1 MTLTPCVSFTFL
13 CDPGHGWLIVSPSW
27 LKALGLTL
35 GDFSECSY
43 ISPAGDRIA
52 LEEDCDAPRFFK
64 AFEAQYGKTYQLS
77 DIFEPR
83 ASLRNW
89 PRLPPVAQ
97 AA

>member
-1 MTLTPCVSFTFL
+1 MTTTPSVTFTFI
-13 CDPGHGWLIVSPSW
+13 CDPGHGWLIVSPTW
-27 LKALGLTL
+27 LKALGLTF

-52 LEEDCDAPRFFK
+52 LEEDCDAPRFLK
-64 AFEAQYGKTYQLS
+64 AFEAQYGKTYELS
-77 DIFEPR
+77 DIFEPM

-89 PRLPPVAQ
+89 QHLPPVAQ